1 MHPIHA
7 EFSLFT
13 YEDSDKVG
21 ALAPDFIP
29 LLVQA
34 VLAEMR

>member
-13 YEDSDKVG
+13 YEDSDEVG

-29 LLVQA
+29 LHAQAELV
-34 VLAEMR
+34 EMR

>member
-1 MHPIHA
+1 MHPIRA

-13 YEDSDKVG
+13 YEDSDEVG
-21 ALAPDFIP
+21 PLAADITP

-34 VLAEMR
+34 VLPERR

>member
-13 YEDSDKVG
+13 YEDSDEVG
-21 ALAPDFIP
+21 ALTPDFIP
-29 LLVQA
+29 LHVQA
-34 VLAEMR
+34 VLVEMR